1 MELEVIGDCLVL
13 DHTTQGGQIANS
25 DLRESAGLESGLVN
39 QEVCPWY
46 QLEGSCLESVGSVV
60 LAGSEPPGV
69 HDTQTEWQQKTLGGG
84 GGEREVGGGERE
96 VGEGEGGRRGG
107 GGGGEREVGGGGG
120 EREGGEREG
129 RGRGEG
135 GRVCVTCT
143 HPHTH

>member
-13 DHTTQGGQIANS
+13 DHMTQGGQIPNS

-84 GGEREVGGGERE
+84 GGEREGGCVCDTYTPTHTLKNSDPKKSLNEQFHYERKRATLYRAKQ
-96 VGEGEGGRRGG
+96 VYIFMQ
-107 GGGGEREVGGGGG
+107 
-120 EREGGEREG
+120 
-129 RGRGEG
+129 
-135 GRVCVTCT
+135 T
-143 HPHTH
+143 HT